1 MSTQGEVLQERIG
14 DAIEL
19 LTEPVAMLAP
29 ARLSASEFITMLRD
43 VEHLGRLVDAARIA
57 LAGEAD
63 KRTQGPIDTL
73 AALGFASAVDAV
85 ATLTS
90 AGDRDAKR
98 RIRIGGSLNTGT
110 SLTGAET
117 G

>member
-1 MSTQGEVLQERIG
+1 MSRQGEVLQERIG

-19 LTEPVAMLAP
+19 LTDPVGTLAP
-29 ARLSASEFITMLRD
+29 SRLTAPEYITVLRD
-43 VEHLGRLVDAARIA
+43 VEHLSRLVDAARIA
-57 LAGEAD
+57 LAGEAE

-73 AALGFASAVDAV
+73 GTLGFASAVDAV